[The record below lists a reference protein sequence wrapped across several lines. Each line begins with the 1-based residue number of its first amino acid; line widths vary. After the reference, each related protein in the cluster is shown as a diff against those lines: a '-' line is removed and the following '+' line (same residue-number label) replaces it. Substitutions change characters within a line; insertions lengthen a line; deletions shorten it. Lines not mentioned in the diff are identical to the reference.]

1 MKIIFKS
8 MIITLILPFTCLI
21 DNSFS
26 FTGIGLERVKRG
38 EDCQRCDLSGEDL
51 TGVDL
56 SWVDLTGADL
66 NEVNLILAKLKG
78 VAPGRMATTNHLM
91 GNSEMSY

>member
-56 SWVDLTGADL
+56 SWVDLTGAKMKKVMGL
-66 NEVNLILAKLKG
+66 EY
-78 VAPGRMATTNHLM
+78 ATKCKTIM
-91 GNSEMSY
+91 PWGEENSGCK